1 MSYARCARLLGN
13 RTEAGTIVNSLKI
26 KVGKEK
32 KMLVTDS
39 RYALDTPAH
48 SAGGR
53 VARLVGRYLVGGWG
67 GVGEA

>member
-13 RTEAGTIVNSLKI
+13 RTEAGTIVNSLKR
-26 KVGKEK
+26 KWEKK